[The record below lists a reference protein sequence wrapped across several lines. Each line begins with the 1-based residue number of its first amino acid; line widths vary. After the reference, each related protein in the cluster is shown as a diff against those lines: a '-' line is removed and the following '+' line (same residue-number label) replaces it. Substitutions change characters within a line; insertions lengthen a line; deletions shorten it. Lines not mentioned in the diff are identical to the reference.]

1 MEEELLNKILDGIN
15 DIKADVKDLSKR
27 MGNIEK
33 RMDSMEKRMD
43 HMEGRQDEIYHML
56 RSWEEERTL
65 TRSQLDKLSVDAEK
79 MKHHTHKVEI
89 DTTKVVI

>member
-1 MEEELLNKILDGIN
+1 MEE
-15 DIKADVKDLSKR
+15 
-27 MGNIEK
+27 